1 LNTIRALEEA
11 IVRNL
16 EDTSS
21 KLMQNTD
28 LPTVEEFEGMKVDQA
43 IKENQLGMA
52 KETLVRV
59 QQEYEQRLG
68 ELRNLDTLEENI
80 QRVKE

>member
-1 LNTIRALEEA
+1 
-11 IVRNL
+11 
-16 EDTSS
+16 
-21 KLMQNTD
+21 MQNTD